1 MERERAHHWTHS
13 DVLLHRT
20 EALNY
25 AGVFEG
31 ISDDSKAIVDKVK
44 NSALKSVNNLR
55 CSIRRRLA
63 PDGIKKTVE
72 AALTTEKVAACG
84 FASGAFLG
92 FII

>member
-1 MERERAHHWTHS
+1 MS
-13 DVLLHRT
+13 DST

-44 NSALKSVNNLR
+44 NSALKSVNNVR

-72 AALTTEKVAACG
+72 AALTTEKLATCGVAA
-84 FASGAFLG
+84 GAFIGL
-92 FII
+92 IL